1 MTAEA
6 KQMTTKKSQSQ
17 ENEKSAIAKSG
28 DLLGE
33 MKSEF
38 KKITWTEPDALR
50 TYTKVV
56 VGATFAVGLG
66 IYIVDLGIQLVLASL
81 EFIVKGLI
89 G

>member
-1 MTAEA
+1 MTA
-6 KQMTTKKSQSQ
+6 KKSQSQ
-17 ENEKSAIAKSG
+17 QNEKSTLVKSG
-28 DLLGE
+28 DFLGD

-66 IYIVDLGIQLVLASL
+66 IYLVDLGIQLVLATL

>member
-1 MTAEA
+1 VTAEA
-6 KQMTTKKSQSQ
+6 KQMTVKKSQSQ
-17 ENEKSAIAKSG
+17 ESEKFLTKSG
-28 DLLGE
+28 ELLGDI
-33 MKSEF
+33 KSEF
-38 KKITWTEPDALR
+38 KKITWTEPEALR

-66 IYIVDLGIQLVLASL
+66 IYIVDLGIQMVLHAL